1 MYHVPICQ
9 VKYYNILNV
18 KIYNSI
24 NLQVAVSG
32 LFTLNVTLSQMAWS
46 IYDL

>member
-9 VKYYNILNV
+9 VKDDDVLNV
-18 KIYNSI
+18 KMYNSI

-32 LFTLNVTLSQMAWS
+32 LFT
-46 IYDL
+46 